1 MFLSLLALLVACEHE
16 NNDNPSGFTTCVN
29 FPEAPIE
36 IMSNLD
42 ESTSDFDCKYINYF
56 NIVQVKDNLYYMY
69 YAAKGKYSGETDIE
83 QGLFF
88 AYSNDAIHWKRE
100 TPDGGSN
107 ILLQRGIQEQ
117 SVFKIESDSDN
128 PYRLIA
134 SIKEDGNNK
143 LCLWKSK
150 NGYDFDFTEKKVILD
165 DRLYDTQ
172 SVVIPRGEEL
182 NLYLRLWNKT
192 ATNRRNGL
200 AKLNLDGDLI
210 SPKDTLAGDYLYNS
224 AASYVNEEYDLL
236 QPTFMNN
243 KEGEEMSDLAY
254 FKAFLNSSKGCT
266 EIDTN
271 LNFWLKEDEKWMIVA
286 PGIIDVKGK
295 KYIAYYAW
303 NRSHDG
309 EWPALAVTI

>member
-134 SIKEDGNNK
+134 SIKEDGKYK

-150 NGYDFDFTEKKVILD
+150 NGYDFDFTEKKVGFIYSGARSNKKEYFDLEK
-165 DRLYDTQ
+165 DR
-172 SVVIPRGEEL
+172 
-182 NLYLRLWNKT
+182 
-192 ATNRRNGL
+192 
-200 AKLNLDGDLI
+200 
-210 SPKDTLAGDYLYNS
+210 
-224 AASYVNEEYDLL
+224 
-236 QPTFMNN
+236 F
-243 KEGEEMSDLAY
+243 
-254 FKAFLNSSKGCT
+254 
-266 EIDTN
+266 
-271 LNFWLKEDEKWMIVA
+271 
-286 PGIIDVKGK
+286 
-295 KYIAYYAW
+295 
-303 NRSHDG
+303 NRSNTPNGGTLYIFDDAQKEQSDG
-309 EWPALAVTI
+309 YDAAIVYWSKRLIPIQDVIKRLR